1 MGNAADAAHDPEVL
15 RLENMDTDLPPP
27 QAAIL
32 ATHQALDNDAC
43 NSYLPFLGQDGLRQA
58 AATHVSEL
66 SGVSYNWETQC
77 IISAGGTNGILN
89 TLLALIEPGDEVI
102 LTDPI
107 YVGLLNRV
115 RIAGGVPRLASLLPG
130 PKGWRLDLD
139 ALRKCVSRKTR
150 MLLMASAS
158 LPTGAVL
165 NQEEWEAIAE
175 LCRAAD
181 AWLLYDAAMGRIL
194 FDDTPYIHPASL
206 DGMPERTIT
215 VGAVTKEYRMI
226 GWRVG
231 WIIGPTSVMNDI
243 GLVSMAN
250 VVCQVGIAMPGA
262 AAALTTPDDGVNAA
276 VAEWQARRNVVLQE
290 LADLPVIPS
299 NGGWSLLLDLSK
311 LGMNSE
317 EASRLLFEK
326 GKIAATHMTH
336 WGSER
341 ASAYLR
347 LVYSNE
353 PVDRLR
359 GLRDRVR
366 RAWNV

>member
-1 MGNAADAAHDPEVL
+1 MGNVADAAQDPEIL

-27 QAAIL
+27 LAAIL
-32 ATHQALDNDAC
+32 ATHQALANDAC
-43 NSYLPFLGQDGLRQA
+43 NSYLPFLGQKPLRQA
-58 AATHVSEL
+58 AVRQASQL
-66 SGVSYNWETQC
+66 SGVSYDWETQC
-77 IISAGGTNGILN
+77 IVSAGGTNGILN
-89 TLLALIEPGDEVI
+89 ALLALLEQGDEVI

-115 RIAGGVPRLASLLPG
+115 RIAGGVPRLVPLLPE
-130 PKGWRLDLD
+130 PKGWRLDLE
-139 ALRKCVSRKTR
+139 ALRNSISRKTR
-150 MLLMASAS
+150 ILLMASAS

-165 NQEEWEAIAE
+165 NREEWETIAE
-175 LCRAAD
+175 QCRTVN

-194 FDDTPYIHPASL
+194 FDDTAYIHPASL
-206 DGMPERTIT
+206 DGMSERTIT
-215 VGAVTKEYRMI
+215 VGAVSKEYRMI

-262 AAALTTPDDGVNAA
+262 AAALTTSDDGLQAA
-276 VAEWQARRNVVLQE
+276 VAEWQARRDLILHE
-290 LADLPVIPS
+290 LADLPVIPP
-299 NGGWSLLLDLSK
+299 NGGWSLLLDVSK

-317 EASRLLFEK
+317 QASRLLFEK
-326 GKIAATHMTH
+326 GKVAATPMTN

-341 ASAYLR
+341 ASGYLR

-353 PVDRLR
+353 PLNRLR
-359 GLRDRVR
+359 GLRERAR